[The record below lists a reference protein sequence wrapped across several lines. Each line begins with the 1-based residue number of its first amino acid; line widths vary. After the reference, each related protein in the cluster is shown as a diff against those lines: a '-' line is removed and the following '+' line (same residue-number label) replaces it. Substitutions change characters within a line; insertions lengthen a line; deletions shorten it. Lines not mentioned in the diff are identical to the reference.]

1 MKIRADTMIGI
12 VVIVLVFLAAGIFQ
26 QWELNAFY

>member
-1 MKIRADTMIGI
+1 MRVRADTMIGI
-12 VVIVLVFLAAGIFQ
+12 VVIVAVFIAAGIFQ

>member
-1 MKIRADTMIGI
+1 MKIRADTIGI
-12 VVIVLVFLAAGIFQ
+12 AVVVMVFIVMGIFQ